1 LITKFPSLDT
11 PTILTS
17 INSIV
22 VLDSMISEA
31 SYTTVPIVAHV
42 LILAACCVFAN
53 DAAMQEMLKIKSTL
67 DSVQIY

>member
-1 LITKFPSLDT
+1 MMGGIIPLITQFPSLDA

-31 SYTTVPIVAHV
+31 SYTTVPIVAQV

-53 DAAMQEMLKIKSTL
+53 DAAM
-67 DSVQIY
+67 